1 MSKFQQAAVIKDKSS
16 ASVIDFIMSS
26 WLPLLG
32 APRQIIADQGRE
44 FVSEEFQE
52 WCSSHSVLLWH
63 AAVQAPWQNGPAERS
78 GGTLKALLAAI
89 VTDKVVIG
97 DRDMNHAVY
106 EAVAAYNADP
116 TEDGVSPQQ
125 CVTGRQPSGQG
136 SVLNNFAGRLAEH
149 GVIDSDPSLVQRL
162 ALREAARVAMVRQHY
177 SQGIRKA
184 ELARSREPTAA
195 QPSPGDVVYF
205 YRAQRVTKR
214 GDPRVSTSSRRR
226 RLELKRW
233 HGPAALIALETS
245 GETGFPSNAFLSYK
259 GQGTKC
265 ALEHVRPASSL
276 EQLAAGTWEEA
287 IRELVENAQPVEY
300 GCWMWCLKKTRPR
313 CTKKCLFLGLW
324 RLITGSPPHSFRHP
338 PRHLRRQPLALP
350 SGGCWADRRSQERWP
365 GTRATASYGADPE
378 GVGPRTAC
386 RLSSRAAGRDG
397 ARQAPHQL

>member
-1 MSKFQQAAVIKDKSS
+1 MLKFQQAAVIKDKSS

-149 GVIDSDPSLVQRL
+149 GVIDSDL

-265 ALEHVRPASSL
+265 ALENVRPASSL

-300 GCWMWCLKKTRPR
+300 GC
-313 CTKKCLFLGLW
+313 
-324 RLITGSPPHSFRHP
+324 
-338 PRHLRRQPLALP
+338 
-350 SGGCWADRRSQERWP
+350 
-365 GTRATASYGADPE
+365 GA
-378 GVGPRTAC
+378 
-386 RLSSRAAGRDG
+386 
-397 ARQAPHQL
+397 